1 MSIGTSLAAQLRNYG
16 ILTFIV
22 ITAIMVVSLALGP
35 SRSNGES
42 DSLRDKAGLTELP
55 LSMRILII
63 LVASVVCV
71 VAATKL
77 ATK

>member
-1 MSIGTSLAAQLRNYG
+1 
-16 ILTFIV
+16 
-22 ITAIMVVSLALGP
+22 VVSLALGP